1 MPETAERQRRPRG
14 AGSIQWNGGRPY
26 AVYRDVLTGKQ
37 TWTGF
42 DSEEEAD
49 AFLAQWAADKKAARV
64 AAKAAAADREA
75 RAPQRR
81 ASSSLEPW
89 TFGQVLTDWEDRHR
103 DGVQESTMR
112 DSARR

>member
-14 AGSIQWNGGRPY
+14 AGSIQWKGGRPY

-42 DSEEEAD
+42 DTEEEAD

-64 AAKAAAADREA
+64 AAKAAAADA
-75 RAPQRR
+75 RLARRSAGRR
-81 ASSSLEPW
+81 ARWSRGRSGRCSPIGR
-89 TFGQVLTDWEDRHR
+89 TATATASRSPR
-103 DGVQESTMR
+103 CATT
-112 DSARR
+112 ARR